1 MKKYTFEELT
11 DIEFQDLIND
21 LLGRKLNCTIERFK
35 PGRDGGIDGRLS
47 SAKGIGVIQTKHFRV
62 SGVSNLISK
71 IRNSECEKAKALKTT
86 RYIFVT
92 SLGLSP
98 LNKKK
103 IIAAF
108 SGVPLETGDIF
119 GNDEINALLRE
130 FPDVHRTYYKLWSD
144 SSDTLSLFLHPE
156 INAREIALKERLQRI
171 NNLFV
176 ETEDFRPALESLNT
190 SHVVVLSGEPGVG
203 KTTLAEYLCQVHMK
217 EGYRI
222 DVIEGD
228 ITHYPID
235 LSDPGKKVLLYFDD
249 FLGANYF
256 AAVSG
261 NQDSSIVRLLDQ
273 VRNEPNKRFILTSRA
288 NIIGKAEIF
297 SQSFRT
303 FGLAK
308 RQYVININRYS
319 KMTKAKMLYTHL
331 WHSALGDEKKIE
343 IAAGDFFRKVID
355 HRNFNPR
362 LIAFGL
368 TADGQSGDSLAKSL
382 YDHLENPEQI
392 WDHCYTVQ
400 LDEQARILVKL
411 CVASGGKASEG
422 ILARAYDLALR
433 EYQFVPTSNQPR
445 DFTYT
450 SRLVC
455 NSLLVKNIGEAEA
468 TYSQFNPSVSD
479 YVIGQINSLSEARK
493 LVTALDSGS
502 AVMFY
507 NDLIRSKKMKRSEAT
522 SVSSFLLDRYLSA
535 DDNRFAISLDL
546 ALYLE
551 DETPLL
557 KVALKRFCK
566 LDLAS
571 VPGMSDYRL
580 ASIFEKVFAFGV
592 GEEKYLE
599 VLNCRTFG
607 HSQLNDFYVVLTDVP
622 GFVEVKALLKDQI
635 VDSLEQDI
643 DDIINES
650 DGLDECAD
658 ETEVVS
664 FAEACVHSLLQDYG
678 MLELRDIL
686 RLKNVYS
693 KDSLIDKARDRWASQ
708 DDDVESS
715 TKSWHDLESFSE
727 DDVIKEMFQKFKPNI

>member
-1 MKKYTFEELT
+1 MKTYTFEELT
-11 DIEFQDLIND
+11 DIEFQDLVND
-21 LLGRKLNCTIERFK
+21 LLAKKLGCAIERFK

-47 SAKGIGVIQTKHFRV
+47 WAKGIGVIQTKHYRG
-62 SGVSNLISK
+62 SGISKLISK
-71 IRNSECEKAKALKTT
+71 IKSSECEKAKTLQTS
-86 RYIFVT
+86 RYFFVT

-98 LNKKK
+98 LNKNK

-108 SGVPLETGDIF
+108 SGVPLESRDIL
-119 GNDEINALLRE
+119 GSDEVNALLRE

-144 SSDTLSLFLHPE
+144 SANSLSLFLHPE
-156 INAREIALKERLQRI
+156 INAREIALKDRLQRI
-171 NNLFV
+171 NKLFV
-176 ETEDFRPALESLNT
+176 ETEDFRPALESMNT

-228 ITHYPID
+228 ITQYPID
-235 LSDPGKKVLLYFDD
+235 LTDPDKKVLLYFDD

-273 VRNEPNKRFILTSRA
+273 VRNEPNKRIILTSRA

-303 FGLAK
+303 YGLAR

-319 KMTKAKMLYTHL
+319 RITKAKILYTHL
-331 WHSALGDEKKIE
+331 WHSALDDRMKSE
-343 IAAGDFFRKVID
+343 IAVDDFFCKVID

-368 TADGQSGDSLAKSL
+368 TVEGQNSKSLAKSL
-382 YDHLENPEQI
+382 HDHLERPDQI

-411 CVASGGKASEG
+411 CVAAGGKASEG
-422 ILARAYDLALR
+422 VLSQAYELALR

-445 DFTYT
+445 DFSYT

-455 NSLLVKNIGEAEA
+455 NSLLVKNIGQME
-468 TYSQFNPSVSD
+468 TIYSQFNPSVSD
-479 YVIGQINSLSEARK
+479 FVIGRINSLGEARK
-493 LVTALDSGS
+493 LVAALDSEN
-502 AVMFY
+502 VVKFY
-507 NDLIRSKKMKRSEAT
+507 NDLIRSKKMRRSEAT
-522 SVSSFLLDRYLSA
+522 SVSSLLLDRYLDT
-535 DDNRFAISLDL
+535 DDNRFAIALDL

-557 KVALKRFCK
+557 KIAIEQFTK
-566 LDLAS
+566 LDLARA
-571 VPGMSDYRL
+571 PGISSYRL
-580 ASIFEKVFAFGV
+580 ASILEKIFAFGV
-592 GEEKYLE
+592 GETKYLE
-599 VLNCRTFG
+599 ALNCRSFG
-607 HSQLNDFYVVLTDVP
+607 HSQLNDFYVVLADVA
-622 GFVEVKALLKDQI
+622 GFNEVKTLLKEQI
-635 VDSLEQDI
+635 LQSLEEDI

-650 DGLDECAD
+650 DGLDECND
-658 ETEVVS
+658 EDDVFA
-664 FAEACVHSLLQDYG
+664 FAEGCVDSLLKHYG
-678 MLELRDIL
+678 MLDQSDVLM
-686 RLKNVYS
+686 LKMAYS
-693 KDSLIDKARDRWASQ
+693 IDGLLERARERWDSC

-715 TKSWHDLESFSE
+715 TTSWEDLDSDSE
-727 DDVIKEMFQKFKPNI
+727 DALIKELFRKFKPTL